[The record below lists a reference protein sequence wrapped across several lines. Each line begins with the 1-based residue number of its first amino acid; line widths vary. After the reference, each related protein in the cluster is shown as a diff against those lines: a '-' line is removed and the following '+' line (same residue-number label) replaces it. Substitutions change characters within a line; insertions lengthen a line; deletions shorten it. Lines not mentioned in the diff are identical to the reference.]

1 MLKVKYEIFSN
12 SVFICCSVLSSILTV
27 LLFSEMN
34 LYFGLRSFKLRKY
47 AKCKIKSCFYIHL
60 THFKLSCGVPYIL
73 LPTSI
78 IKVSVVLQYRQ
89 VYLPYQIF
97 GSHRTPRN
105 ICCDILLI
113 GVSSLGVFLH
123 FLILTFFLFDFF
135 LPEKAKKRRH

>member
-60 THFKLSCGVPYIL
+60 THFKLSCWVPYIL
-73 LPTSI
+73 LPTSSI
-78 IKVSVVLQYRQ
+78 AATAALSDGRSHPSQLIENLTQSQRKHDVVYIVSCYFEVYCVKISVKIKSKHY
-89 VYLPYQIF
+89 
-97 GSHRTPRN
+97 H
-105 ICCDILLI
+105 
-113 GVSSLGVFLH
+113 VF
-123 FLILTFFLFDFF
+123 I
-135 LPEKAKKRRH
+135 

>member
-1 MLKVKYEIFSN
+1 MQLYWSPKHLTSTVLMFKVKYEIFSN

-78 IKVSVVLQYRQ
+78 YNTPSVPIKVTDFTCARKNKVVDS
-89 VYLPYQIF
+89 I
-97 GSHRTPRN
+97 N
-105 ICCDILLI
+105 I
-113 GVSSLGVFLH
+113 SLNFNS
-123 FLILTFFLFDFF
+123 IDTF
-135 LPEKAKKRRH
+135 